1 MKGNFKSVY
10 WATIHGLYMV
20 GQKQR
25 ARIAIL
31 VSQTHFRICK
41 QALES
46 VIVSA
51 ERRSQG
57 LARA

>member
-10 WATIHGLYMV
+10 WATIHGLCMV

-57 LARA
+57 